1 MGSSSVMWI
10 ARFAAVAAV
19 CLTGCATVRGLE
31 ARDTEKLLAVAGFKL
46 QPIDAVG
53 TDLVDATPPYR
64 LVSRLKDGILQYSFA
79 DPERCRCR
87 YVGGSAEYAEYGRL
101 VTERRLDEKR
111 WRAAEDAWDRNS
123 WGVDF

>member
-1 MGSSSVMWI
+1 MGSRSVMWI
-10 ARFAAVAAV
+10 ARLAVIAAV

-31 ARDTEKLLAVAGFKL
+31 ARDTEKLLSAAGFKQ
-46 QPIDAVG
+46 QPIDAAV
-53 TDLVDATPPYR
+53 TNLVDAPPPYQ

-87 YVGGSAEYAEYGRL
+87 YVGGSSEYAEYGRL

-111 WRAAEDAWDRNS
+111 WRADEDVWDRNS

>member
-1 MGSSSVMWI
+1 MGSRSVTWI
-10 ARFAAVAAV
+10 ARLAVVAAV

-31 ARDTEKLLAVAGFKL
+31 ARDTEKLLAAAGFKP
-46 QPIDAVG
+46 QPIAAN

-64 LVSRLKDGILQYSFA
+64 LVSRLKDGNLQYSFA
-79 DPERCRCR
+79 DPARCRCR
-87 YVGGSAEYAEYGRL
+87 YVGGWSEYAEYGRL

-111 WRAAEDAWDRNS
+111 WRAAEDVWDRNS